1 MIKKFIVS
9 LVLLFSA
16 GMFAQNGTPSIYSFF
31 GIGDVT
37 FKGTVENRM
46 MGGVSIFTD
55 SIHINLQNPASYS
68 GLKFTSFTLGGSN
81 KNTNLVTNTAESK
94 AGRSSID
101 YLAIAVPISKK
112 IGAGF
117 GLMPYSSVGYKIQ
130 SLAQTETESS
140 RRYTGTGGLN
150 KVFLSGGYQV
160 TPKLSLGIDL
170 NYNFGEI
177 STTGIVFLPQT
188 QFGSRELNTS
198 NMSGLTINTG
208 LMYQSRLKNKMDV
221 FASLVFTPESNLK
234 LSNERNIA
242 TILYS
247 DERGEVVVDDQD
259 IPVSDVTIKMP
270 TRISA
275 GVGIGKVRKWLL
287 GTEVTF
293 QQSSNFGSRFSD
305 IQNVKYE
312 NAQKYSLG
320 GYFIP
325 DYNSFTSY
333 FKRITF
339 RGGLRFEKTGLVI
352 SDKSI
357 EDMAATVGFGFP
369 MRGSFSNIN
378 IGFEFGKRGTKAAGL
393 VRENYQNISI
403 SLSLNDKWFVKRK
416 YD

>member
-1 MIKKFIVS
+1 MIKKLLVS
-9 LVLLFSA
+9 IVLLFSA
-16 GMFAQNGTPSIYSFF
+16 GIVAQNGTPSVYSFY
-31 GIGDVT
+31 GIGDIT

-55 SIHINLQNPASYS
+55 SIHINLQNPASFA
-68 GLKFTSFTLGGSN
+68 GLKFTSFTLGGSH
-81 KNTNLVTNTAESK
+81 KNTNLVTNTNESK
-94 AGRSSID
+94 ASRSTID
-101 YLAIAVPISKK
+101 YMAIAVPVSRK

-117 GLMPYSSVGYKIQ
+117 GLMPFSSVGYRIQ

-140 RRYTGTGGLN
+140 ERYTGTGGLN
-150 KVFLSGGYQV
+150 KVFLTAGYQM
-160 TPKLSLGIDL
+160 TPKLSLGLDL

-198 NMSGLTINTG
+198 DMSGLTLNAG
-208 LMYQSRLKNKMDV
+208 LIYQSKLKNKMDV

-234 LSNERNIA
+234 LSNERNVA
-242 TILYS
+242 TILFS
-247 DERGEVVVDDQD
+247 EQSGEVVVDDQD
-259 IPVSDVTIKMP
+259 IPVSDVIIKMP

-275 GVGIGKVRKWLL
+275 GVGIGVVRKWLL
-287 GTEVTF
+287 GTEITF
-293 QQSSNFGSRFSD
+293 QQSSNFGSRFTD
-305 IQNVKYE
+305 IQNVTYE
-312 NAQKYSLG
+312 NAQKYSVG

-325 DYNSFTSY
+325 DYKSFSSY

-339 RGGLRFEKTGLVI
+339 RGGMRFEKTGLVV

-357 EDMAATVGFGFP
+357 EDMAVTFGLGFP

-378 IGFEFGKRGTKAAGL
+378 IGLELGRRGTAAAGL
-393 VRENYQNISI
+393 VRENYHNVLI
-403 SLSLNDKWFVKRK
+403 SLSLNDKWFVKRR